1 MNSFVIWLRGLVSV
15 AISSAAGGVTV
26 IVADPM
32 SFNLQKGLPKL
43 LEVCGVLAL
52 VHVALYL
59 QKSPIWDATTQV
71 NAPQAKTVT
80 VNNTKEQ

>member
-1 MNSFVIWLRGLVSV
+1 MNSFIIWLRGLLSV
-15 AISSAAGGVTV
+15 AISSAASGIALV
-26 IVADPM
+26 VADPM

-52 VHVALYL
+52 VHVGLYL
-59 QKSPIWDATTQV
+59 QKSPIWDAATQV

-80 VNNTKEQ
+80 VNNTKE